1 MIFTF
6 TLYTVASLV
15 YRIAGKFAGGK
26 FDEFKFTLLEHLVK
40 VWEIN

>member
-6 TLYTVASLV
+6 TLYTVASL
-15 YRIAGKFAGGK
+15 YRIVGKFAGGK